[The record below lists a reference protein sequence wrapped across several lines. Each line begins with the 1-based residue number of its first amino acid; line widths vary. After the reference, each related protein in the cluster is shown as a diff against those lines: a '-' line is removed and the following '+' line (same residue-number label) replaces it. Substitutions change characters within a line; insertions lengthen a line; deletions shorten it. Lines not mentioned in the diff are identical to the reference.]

1 MSPGYRPLVA
11 VVAYHLAGDRVARW
25 PDGGYGVPAPYLE
38 CLRRAG
44 ARTAI
49 LSPGEQGEPEELL
62 DPFDG
67 LVLVGGGDVD
77 PARYGAR
84 PDTAHNYGVEQDRD
98 AFEIALLLAADRL
111 RLPTLCICRGMQ
123 VMNVAFG
130 GTLRQHLPGT
140 PGLLEHGVPVENTQT
155 MHEVEPVAGTL
166 LSATT
171 KSGTLACSSHH
182 HQGVDRVGDGLVVAG
197 HSSDGLVEALQR
209 PVPGDMGN
217 MSEAELTWMLGVQWH
232 PEETAAQDPA
242 QQSLFDAVANLA
254 RLRGSRA
261 KPGAT
266 DGRSRSYGLSDPDP
280 LWATWF
286 DAEAARVVAALPP
299 GLVTR
304 IDHVGSTSILG
315 LAAKPIVDMQLSVA
329 SMVPR
334 SAYVEPLR
342 ALGYRWVVDPWDDDH
357 EYFSRS
363 RTPEDDRSFQIH
375 VCRAGSAWEAR
386 HLAFRDALRADP
398 STAAEYEQLKRELA
412 EAHPN
417 DIYSYVDGKTPFI
430 REVEARAAA
439 AGVPP
444 AFAE

>member
-1 MSPGYRPLVA
+1 
-11 VVAYHLAGDRVARW
+11 VVAYHLANDRVTRW
-25 PDGGYGVPAPYLE
+25 PDGGYGVPAPYVDA
-38 CLRRAG
+38 LRRAD

-49 LSPGEQGEPEELL
+49 ISPGEQGEPDELL

-77 PARYGAR
+77 PARYGAE
-84 PDTAHNYGVEQDRD
+84 PDTAHDYGVEPDRD

-111 RLPTLCICRGMQ
+111 HLPTLCICRGMQ

-140 PGLLEHGVPVENTQT
+140 PGLLEHGVPADDTQT
-155 MHEVEPVAGTL
+155 MHDVEPIAGTL

-171 KSGTLACSSHH
+171 KSGPLACSSHH
-182 HQGVDRVGDGLVVAG
+182 HQGVDRVGDELVVAG
-197 HSSDGLVEALQR
+197 RSPDGLVEALQR

-261 KPGAT
+261 KPGAI
-266 DGRSRSYGLSDPDP
+266 DGRSRPYGLSDPDP
-280 LWATWF
+280 LWATRF
-286 DAEAARVVAALPP
+286 ETEAARIVAALPAD
-299 GLVTR
+299 LVAR
-304 IDHVGSTSILG
+304 IDHVGSTSIPG
-315 LAAKPIVDMQLSVA
+315 LAAKPIVDIQLSVT

-357 EYFSRS
+357 EYFSGS
-363 RTPEDDRSFQIH
+363 RGSEGDRSFQIH

-398 STAAEYEQLKRELA
+398 STAAEYERLKRELA
-412 EAHPN
+412 SAHPN
-417 DIYSYVDGKTPFI
+417 DIYAYVDGKTPFI
-430 REVEARAAA
+430 RGVEARVTAP
-439 AGVPP
+439 GVPP

>member
-11 VVAYHLAGDRVARW
+11 VVAYHLANDRVARW
-25 PDGGYGVPAPYLE
+25 PDGGYGVPAPYVDA
-38 CLRRAG
+38 LRRAD

-49 LSPGEQGEPEELL
+49 ISPGEQGEPEELL

-77 PARYGAR
+77 PARYGAE
-84 PDTAHNYGVEQDRD
+84 PDTAHDYGVEPDRD

-111 RLPTLCICRGMQ
+111 HLPTLCICRGMQ
-123 VMNVAFG
+123 VMNVGFG

-140 PGLLEHGVPVENTQT
+140 PGLLEHGVPVEDTQT
-155 MHEVEPVAGTL
+155 MHDVEPIAGTL

-171 KSGTLACSSHH
+171 KSGPLACSSHH
-182 HQGVDRVGDGLVVAG
+182 HQGVDRVGGGLVVAG
-197 HSSDGLVEALQR
+197 RSPDGLVEALQR
-209 PVPGDMGN
+209 PVPGDIGN

-261 KPGAT
+261 KPGAI

-280 LWATWF
+280 LWATRF
-286 DAEAARVVAALPP
+286 EAEAARIAAALPAD
-299 GLVTR
+299 LVAR
-304 IDHVGSTSILG
+304 IDHVGSTSIPG
-315 LAAKPIVDMQLSVA
+315 LAAKPIVDIQLSVA

-375 VCRAGSAWEAR
+375 VCRAGGAWEAR

-398 STAAEYEQLKRELA
+398 SKAAEYERLKRELA
-412 EAHPN
+412 SAHPN
-417 DIYSYVDGKTPFI
+417 DIYAYVDGKTPFI
-430 REVEARAAA
+430 REVEARATAP
-439 AGVPP
+439 GVPP